1 MMFFHPLNSND
12 PNPASIFGGI
22 CNMYSFYTSS
32 AFHIATMSDT
42 SSIDIQK
49 IKAQQRQGWDSVA
62 EGWKKWWKP
71 IEQSAQVVSDKLVD
85 LAQIRQGHKVLD
97 IGTGIGEPAV
107 TTARRV
113 GSSGK
118 VVAIDISPQMLAI
131 ARERAKD
138 NGLDK
143 IIEFREADAESFSL
157 PSSNFDTII
166 SRWGLMFLPN
176 LSNALASMHQA
187 LIPNGRIA
195 AAVWSTPQKVPFLDL
210 AIGTAMKEVAAP
222 PPPPP
227 GTPGPFNLADT
238 NILQDKFKQAGF
250 QDVTVHIG
258 NMDFKGASAEEFTSF
273 HQSINAPIKM
283 MIASQTPQRQ
293 SEIWNAITEAARKYA
308 DSTGAVTLQ
317 NEVIYISARH

>member
-1 MMFFHPLNSND
+1 MSN
-12 PNPASIFGGI
+12 
-22 CNMYSFYTSS
+22 TS
-32 AFHIATMSDT
+32 

-71 IEQSAQVVSDKLVD
+71 FEQSAQVVSDKLVD
-85 LAQIRQGHKVLD
+85 LAEIRQGHKVLD

-107 TTARRV
+107 TAARRV
-113 GSSGK
+113 GPTGK

-131 ARERAKD
+131 AIERAKD

-157 PSSNFDTII
+157 PFSNFDAII

-176 LSNALASMHQA
+176 LSNALASMRQA
-187 LIPNGRIA
+187 LVPNGRIG
-195 AAVWSTPQKVPFLDL
+195 AAVWSVPQKVPFLSL
-210 AIGTAMKEVAAP
+210 AIATAMKEVAAS
-222 PPPPP
+222 PPPP

-238 NILQDKFKQAGF
+238 NMLQDKFIQAGF

-258 NMDFKGASAEEFTSF
+258 NMDFKAASAEEFTSF
-273 HQSINAPIKM
+273 HQSIGAPIKM

-293 SEIWNAITEAARKYA
+293 SEIWNTITEAARKHA

-317 NEVIYISARH
+317 NEVIYIAARR

>member
-1 MMFFHPLNSND
+1 
-12 PNPASIFGGI
+12 
-22 CNMYSFYTSS
+22 
-32 AFHIATMSDT
+32 MSDT
-42 SSIDIQK
+42 SSSIDIQK

-85 LAQIRQGHKVLD
+85 LAEIRQGHKVLD

-107 TTARRV
+107 TAARRV
-113 GSSGK
+113 GPTGK

-131 ARERAKD
+131 ATERAKD

-157 PSSNFDTII
+157 PFSNFDAII
-166 SRWGLMFLPN
+166 SRWGLMFLPS
-176 LSNALASMHQA
+176 LSNALASMRQA
-187 LIPNGRIA
+187 LVPNGRIA
-195 AAVWSTPQKVPFLDL
+195 AAVWSTPQKVPFLGL
-210 AIGTAMKEVAAP
+210 AIGTAMKEVAAS
-222 PPPPP
+222 PPPP

-238 NILQDKFKQAGF
+238 NMLQNEFRQAGF
-250 QDVTVHIG
+250 VDVTVYIG
-258 NMDFKGASAEEFTSF
+258 NMDFKAASAEEFTSF

-293 SEIWNAITEAARKYA
+293 SEIWNAITEAARKHA

-317 NEVIYISARH
+317 NEVIYISGRR

>member
-1 MMFFHPLNSND
+1 MD
-12 PNPASIFGGI
+12 
-22 CNMYSFYTSS
+22 SFYTSS
-32 AFHIATMSDT
+32 AFHDVTMSDT
-42 SSIDIQK
+42 SSSSVDIQK

-71 IEQSAQVVSDKLVD
+71 IEQSAHVVSDKLVD

-107 TTARRV
+107 TAARHV
-113 GSSGK
+113 GPSSK

-157 PSSNFDTII
+157 PSSNFHTII
-166 SRWGLMFLPN
+166 SRWGMMFLPN
-176 LSNALASMHQA
+176 LSNALASIRQA
-187 LIPNGRIA
+187 LVPNGRIA

-210 AIGTAMKEVAAP
+210 AIGTAMKEVAASP
-222 PPPPP
+222 PPPV
-227 GTPGPFNLADT
+227 TPGPFNLADT
-238 NILQDKFKQAGF
+238 NMLQDKFRQAEF

-258 NMDFKGASAEEFTSF
+258 NMDFKAASAEEFTSF
-273 HQSINAPIKM
+273 HQSINAPVKM

-293 SEIWNAITEAARKYA
+293 SEIWNAITEAARKHA

-317 NEVIYISARH
+317 NEVIYISARR

>member
-1 MMFFHPLNSND
+1 LQDGVN
-12 PNPASIFGGI
+12 
-22 CNMYSFYTSS
+22 SFYTSS

-42 SSIDIQK
+42 SSSSIDIQK

-85 LAQIRQGHKVLD
+85 LAQIQQGYKVLD

-107 TTARRV
+107 TAARHV
-113 GSSGK
+113 GPSGK
-118 VVAIDISPQMLAI
+118 VVAIDISPQMLSI
-131 ARERAKD
+131 ATQRAKD
-138 NGLDK
+138 NDLDK

-157 PSSNFDTII
+157 PSSTFDAII

-187 LIPNGRIA
+187 LVPNGRIA
-195 AAVWSTPQKVPFLDL
+195 AAVWSTPQKVPFLSL
-210 AIGTAMKEVAAP
+210 AIGTAMKEVEAS
-222 PPPPP
+222 PPPP

-238 NILQDKFKQAGF
+238 KMLQNEFRQAGF

-258 NMDFKGASAEEFTSF
+258 NMDFKAASAEEFTSF

-283 MIASQTPQRQ
+283 MIANQTPQRQ
-293 SEIWNAITEAARKYA
+293 SEIWNAITEATRKHA

-317 NEVIYISARH
+317 NEVIYVSAGR

>member
-1 MMFFHPLNSND
+1 VDF
-12 PNPASIFGGI
+12 
-22 CNMYSFYTSS
+22 FYTSS
-32 AFHIATMSDT
+32 ALHITTMSDT

-107 TTARRV
+107 TAARRV
-113 GSSGK
+113 GPSGK

-131 ARERAKD
+131 ATERAKD

-157 PSSNFDTII
+157 PFSNFHTII

-176 LSNALASMHQA
+176 LSNALASMRQA
-187 LIPNGRIA
+187 LVPNGRIA
-195 AAVWSTPQKVPFLDL
+195 AAVWSTPQKVPFLGL
-210 AIGTAMKEVAAP
+210 AIGTAMKEVAAS
-222 PPPPP
+222 PPPP

-238 NILQDKFKQAGF
+238 NMLQDKFRQAGF

-258 NMDFKGASAEEFTSF
+258 NMDFKAASAEEFTSF

-293 SEIWNAITEAARKYA
+293 SEIWNAITEAARKHA
-308 DSTGAVTLQ
+308 DSTGAVTLH
-317 NEVIYISARH
+317 NEVIYIAARC

>member
-1 MMFFHPLNSND
+1 
-12 PNPASIFGGI
+12 
-22 CNMYSFYTSS
+22 
-32 AFHIATMSDT
+32 MSDT
-42 SSIDIQK
+42 SSSIDIQK

-62 EGWKKWWKP
+62 EDWKKWWKP

-107 TTARRV
+107 TAARHV
-113 GSSGK
+113 GPAGK

-131 ARERAKD
+131 AIERAKD

-157 PSSNFDTII
+157 PFSNFHTIT
-166 SRWGLMFLPN
+166 SRWGLMFLSN
-176 LSNALASMHQA
+176 LSNALASMRQA
-187 LIPNGRIA
+187 LVPNGRIA
-195 AAVWSTPQKVPFLDL
+195 AAVWSTPQKVPFLGL
-210 AIGTAMKEVAAP
+210 AIGTAMKEVAAS
-222 PPPPP
+222 PPPP

-238 NILQDKFKQAGF
+238 NMLQNGFRQAGF

-258 NMDFKGASAEEFTSF
+258 NMDFKATSAEEFTSF

-293 SEIWNAITEAARKYA
+293 SEIWNAITEAARKHA

-317 NEVIYISARH
+317 NEVIYIAARR